1 MTSNGPFASLER
13 VRQSLAALMSPQG
26 DGDLVESARS
36 LTSMLDRWTR
46 NPTLRRLFGGVQRD
60 VVTARGDNIELSASI
75 PAPLRSA
82 ASARF
87 YAGEVLLGE
96 ETLHGNAEVHIV
108 RAAPSA
114 GLHRIRVDVVD
125 RDGRVIAALPGR
137 RVVQV
142 TGATPVALVHADL
155 FLEGAPDATLSALR
169 ELSGDAFELVY
180 FDIHEKNRQSLIDA
194 AVDRHRLPPG
204 AIIVYSAQEQE
215 LESLGLDFVRM
226 FALTAVRRMRAN
238 GVPVS
243 TILTGRHVDGAE
255 AKSAFLTATTPEE
268 AHARMLRGE
277 LHVEHEFAADL
288 LAKRSKT
295 SVIDWRLD
303 QMTTSSRVDGNACH
317 AEFDNHKARESLF
330 DAIDGATASVHLQVY
345 IVQPSQFAESLVVK
359 LIRRARSGV
368 RVRFMVDALYSEERI
383 LGRLNPLI
391 QSLRDE
397 PNIEVLALQPIASPN
412 DVDVAHL
419 KKRDHRK
426 LVIIDDELAFVSG
439 RNFGDEYFT
448 GFDEVPVHD
457 HTPHERIPWLDAHVE
472 LRGPLVRAVQD
483 TFVETWQAHGGTFIE
498 SGRGLSPHTPASP
511 SPASPSPAS
520 PSPASPS
527 PASPSPASPS
537 PASPSPA
544 PQGGKTTAR
553 LVVHHGFADMNG
565 LAMYEALFD
574 SAQSHAYIVND
585 FPFVPALENAIR
597 RLAARGVQ
605 VKLLT
610 GNASARRDDGSFF
623 PAPVHRTAF
632 EYMVKAKLEPLIDAG
647 VEVYEFRPPP
657 SPTVVARGGRI
668 RPYVHAKLV
677 SIDGIATSIGS
688 ANLDGTASYWESEA
702 NIVVQD
708 AEFAT
713 GVEATLERMI
723 TAGFRLDVESE
734 YWKRERAQR
743 AVAAALWPGMF
754 YS

>member
-1 MTSNGPFASLER
+1 MNSDGPFTSLDQ
-13 VRQSLAALMSPQG
+13 VRRSLAALVSPHG
-26 DGDLVESARS
+26 DGDLAESAVS
-36 LTSMLDRWTR
+36 LASTLDRWTR

-60 VVTARGDNIELSASI
+60 VVTARGEHIELSVSI
-75 PAPLRSA
+75 PAALRSA
-82 ASARF
+82 TTARF
-87 YAGEVLLGE
+87 YAGEALFGE
-96 ETLHGNAEVHIV
+96 EAINNAEVHIV
-108 RAAPSA
+108 RSAPSA

-125 RDGRVIAALPGR
+125 SDGRVIAPLPGR

-142 TGATPVALVHADL
+142 TAAIPVALVHAEL
-155 FLEGAPDATLSALR
+155 FLGHAAEDTLLALR

-194 AVDRHRLPPG
+194 AVERHRLPPG
-204 AIIVYSAQEQE
+204 AIIVYSAQEHE

-243 TILTGRHVDGAE
+243 TVLTDRRVDAAE
-255 AKSAFLTATTPEE
+255 AKGARLRVTTPQE
-268 AHARMLRGE
+268 AHARMLCGE
-277 LHVEHEFAADL
+277 LDADREFAADL
-288 LAKRSKT
+288 LAKRSEA
-295 SVIDWRLD
+295 SIIDWRLD
-303 QMTTSSRVDGNACH
+303 QMTSSARVDGNACF

-330 DAIDGATASVHLQVY
+330 DAIESATESIHLQVY
-345 IVQPSQFAESLVVK
+345 IVRPSQFAESLVVR

-397 PNIEVLALQPIASPN
+397 PNIDVLALQPIASPN

-426 LVIIDDELAFVSG
+426 LVIIDDALAFVSG

-472 LRGPLVRAVQD
+472 LRGPLVRSVQD
-483 TFVETWQAHGGTFIE
+483 TFVETWEAHGGKFIE
-498 SGRGLSPHTPASP
+498 SGRHQSRTPQ
-511 SPASPSPAS
+511 
-520 PSPASPS
+520 
-527 PASPSPASPS
+527 
-537 PASPSPA
+537 
-544 PQGGKTTAR
+544 PQALPGGNATAR

-574 SAQSHAYIVND
+574 SARSHAYIVND

-597 RLAARGVQ
+597 RLAARGVRI
-605 VKLLT
+605 KLLT
-610 GNASARRDDGSFF
+610 GNASARRDDGTFF

-632 EYMVKAKLEPLIDAG
+632 EYMVKAKLEPLIAAG
-647 VEVYEFRPPP
+647 VEIYEFRPPP

-708 AEFAT
+708 ADFAA

-734 YWKRERAQR
+734 YWKQERAQR
-743 AVAAALWPGMF
+743 AVASALWPGML